1 MNIDTLAPVIA
12 AWAKMQATADG
23 TAAGD
28 KENFNTL
35 LLLAL
40 LMDNDKGGDG
50 TPVASPAFNRHGGA
64 RGVAWENTMNR
75 TATSLPSGA
84 NMQDLIGPIAA
95 RYNLSPELLR
105 GIVTAESGFDPRAV
119 SPAGAIG
126 LMQLMPATA
135 RALGVND
142 PFDPA
147 ANLDGGARYLRQLL
161 DRFQGDTRLALAAYN
176 AGPGAVERYH
186 GVPPYKETRSYIQ
199 RVLATA
205 GQFEALV

>member
-12 AWAKMQATADG
+12 AWAKIQATAAG
-23 TAAGD
+23 TAAGG
-28 KENFNTL
+28 KQSFNTL

-40 LMDNDKGGDG
+40 LMDNGKGREG
-50 TPVASPAFNRHGGA
+50 TPVAFPAFNRHGGTG
-64 RGVAWENTMNR
+64 GVARENTMNR

-84 NMQDLIGPIAA
+84 NIQDLIGPIAA

-105 GIVTAESGFDPRAV
+105 GVVAAESGFDPRAV
-119 SPAGAIG
+119 SPAGAMG

-186 GVPPYKETRSYIQ
+186 GVPPYKETRAYVQ

>member
-1 MNIDTLAPVIA
+1 MNINALAPLLA
-12 AWAKMQATADG
+12 TWAKLQATA
-23 TAAGD
+23 AGSGD
-28 KENFNTL
+28 TGKQSFNTI

-40 LMDNDKGGDG
+40 LAEYEKDGGG
-50 TPVASPAFNRHGGA
+50 APKASPALNASLNRPA
-64 RGVAWENTMNR
+64 L
-75 TATSLPSGA
+75 SLPTSTNIQG
-84 NMQDLIGPIAA
+84 LIETIAA

-105 GIVTAESGFDPRAV
+105 GVVAAESGFNPRAV
-119 SPAGAIG
+119 SPAGAMG

-186 GVPPYKETRSYIQ
+186 GVPPYKETRAYIQ
-199 RVLATA
+199 RVLAAA
-205 GQFEALV
+205 GQFEVLV

>member
-1 MNIDTLAPVIA
+1 MNIDILAPVLA
-12 AWAKMQATADG
+12 AWAKMQATAVGSNDTG
-23 TAAGD
+23 
-28 KENFNTL
+28 KQSFNTL
-35 LLLAL
+35 FLLAL
-40 LMDNDKGGDG
+40 LAENEKVGEGV
-50 TPVASPAFNRHGGA
+50 PSAPPALNGHGGTG
-64 RGVAWENTMNR
+64 GVARENNMNR

-84 NMQDLIGPIAA
+84 NIQDLIGPIAA

-105 GIVTAESGFDPRAV
+105 GVVAAESGFDPRAV
-119 SPAGAIG
+119 SPAGAMG
-126 LMQLMPATA
+126 LMQLMPVTA

-186 GVPPYKETRSYIQ
+186 GVPPYKETRAYVQ